1 MHISAFIISILAFS
15 IASMDLVLS
24 IISAKQMQQ
33 KGRWNYV
40 IFSSTLLSSVFFLLM
55 KLFSIVSFTG
65 KASSVQMLIWDILL
79 LLVTAFLFVYI
90 PYIVTIIIAH
100 PWRNPYKTFFPL
112 TAVVYVA
119 ISIANYISPSLLFE
133 NIRFMLLFFIIFFC
147 IVVVL
152 KNYRSI
158 ELSHVRKTLLA
169 LAIACF
175 SLIPLIIISFFFN
188 LMKELCLPIL
198 FLAST
203 ITILVYLFVDIS
215 KKEKKLEELEQ
226 KKPFTIDSLSEYH
239 ITERE
244 FSVITLIKEGLTNK
258 EIASELNIS
267 VNTVNNHIANIF
279 AKTEVRSRI
288 DLLNLIEEV
297 SYVKLS
303 ST

>member
-226 KKPFTIDSLSEYH
+226 KKPLTIDSLSEYH

>member
-24 IISAKQMQQ
+24 IISAKRMHQ

-55 KLFSIVSFTG
+55 ELFSVVSFTG

-79 LLVTAFLFVYI
+79 LIVTAFLFVYI
-90 PYIVTIIIAH
+90 PYIVTLIIAH

-112 TAVVYVA
+112 TSVVYVA
-119 ISIANYISPSLLFE
+119 ISIANYMEPSLLFE
-133 NIRFMLLFFIIFFC
+133 NIRFVLMFFIIFFC

-158 ELSHVRKTLLA
+158 ALSHVRKTLLA

-175 SLIPLIIISFFFN
+175 SLSPIIIISLFFTS
-188 LMKELCLPIL
+188 MKELCLPIL

-226 KKPFTIDSLSEYH
+226 KRPFTLESLSEYH

-244 FSVITLIKEGLTNK
+244 FSVIELIKEGMTNK